1 MKKHI
6 KPASVSQVKNCHGTP
21 AKGSWRLTLTI
32 GTDPITKKPIRKYRT
47 FHGTKTEAKRAAID
61 FAREVESGL
70 NVDLERLTFGEYAAQ
85 WIAEREASGTFAA
98 TTIKRNKELV
108 EHLNTYLRGVRISDI
123 DAPTIRNLY
132 IYMTQDGVG
141 HPTQNK
147 ASVVLKQ
154 IMRQAVINGIIL
166 TNPCDL
172 VKPPKQEKSTVSI
185 SLDKSE
191 VAALCKALDKLE
203 TKRYPHARE
212 ACQKETANKAHAT
225 AVRLIL
231 ATGLRQGEALGLT
244 WNDVDFDN
252 AMLYV
257 RHTLDRATGKL
268 KKPKTDSGVRIVA
281 LDEATLLMLGSW
293 KAAQRSY
300 LNSLGIEQGNDT
312 PVITSEAGT
321 HMEGNNLYHWWS
333 RFLKANNLKKCRL
346 HDLRHT
352 HATLLISSGTNIKAV
367 SARLGH
373 ANIGITL
380 DLYAHAQMGDDRKA
394 ASVIGSIMY

>member
-231 ATGLRQGEALGLT
+231 ATGLRQGEALG
-244 WNDVDFDN
+244 
-252 AMLYV
+252 
-257 RHTLDRATGKL
+257 
-268 KKPKTDSGVRIVA
+268 
-281 LDEATLLMLGSW
+281 
-293 KAAQRSY
+293 
-300 LNSLGIEQGNDT
+300 
-312 PVITSEAGT
+312 
-321 HMEGNNLYHWWS
+321 
-333 RFLKANNLKKCRL
+333 
-346 HDLRHT
+346 
-352 HATLLISSGTNIKAV
+352 
-367 SARLGH
+367 
-373 ANIGITL
+373 
-380 DLYAHAQMGDDRKA
+380 
-394 ASVIGSIMY
+394 